1 MDGAHGSDGGAGGGE
16 SSLTFPHGVTSMSVE
31 RTIVSNVSFLGVFH
45 KTPRYT
51 NKPTRPRLL
60 HRKCISI
67 AELYQPVSQS
77 ALALRWA
84 RPAN

>member
-1 MDGAHGSDGGAGGGE
+1 MDAVLGSDGGAGGGE

-31 RTIVSNVSFLGVFH
+31 RTIVSNVSFLGVL
-45 KTPRYT
+45 TPRYT
-51 NKPTRPRLL
+51 NKPTQPRLL

>member
-1 MDGAHGSDGGAGGGE
+1 MDAVLGSDGGAGGGE
-16 SSLTFPHGVTSMSVE
+16 SSQTFPHGVTSMSVE
-31 RTIVSNVSFLGVFH
+31 RTTVSNVSFWACSTRPLVIQ
-45 KTPRYT
+45 T
-51 NKPTRPRLL
+51 NQRRPRLL
-60 HRKCISI
+60 RRKCISI

>member
-1 MDGAHGSDGGAGGGE
+1 MDAVLGSDGGAGCGE
-16 SSLTFPHGVTSMSVE
+16 SSQTFPHGVTSMSVE
-31 RTIVSNVSFLGVFH
+31 RTTVPNVSFLGVFH

-51 NKPTRPRLL
+51 NKPTQPRLL

-67 AELYQPVSQS
+67 AELYQPISQS